1 MAAYGKSVQHREDV
15 TTTGPTSFV
24 GKVKMT
30 IFEHGL
36 FKILSATVEDSR
48 FEWDMDTITVK
59 GQIGRVVEGDR
70 YEFEGRVVDDKR
82 YGLQFAASG
91 CHVVLPK
98 TASQLTAY
106 FRLHSLVLQ
115 KPKEDAQNIF
125 NSLGEDAVLELLN
138 SPEKIEG
145 VEGIAEKDVSSL
157 EDFFAGL
164 DFGNTTGEI
173 ISKLK
178 EYGFTSSQINQIFD
192 RYGVKTL
199 NIINADPYR
208 LAVELSGQAFSFARM
223 DNIAQ
228 QFMHV
233 QTNDH
238 RRLQA
243 AILCGLRD
251 LTQQEGSTYVPWQI
265 VSARATYLLGG
276 MFGPQDL
283 VSARQEL
290 ITQKKI
296 FDVADKGIYP
306 ASLYQA
312 ENTIANKIASLK
324 NTSPSDFD
332 EDEFKKVLK
341 QVEEES
347 ETKYDDIQ
355 IDAIRQA
362 LSRSVLLLT
371 GGPGT
376 GKTTIINGMVECWLK
391 MHPDKSRGDIAMVAP
406 TGRAA
411 KQITAATQLE
421 ASTIHRLLGLT
432 AEVTDADLA
441 KMKFD
446 SLDADLVIVDEM
458 SMTSTSL
465 FAALISA
472 VDPGSQL
479 ILVGDCDQLPSV
491 GPGQVFYDL
500 LSVNDLPKIRLQ
512 HIYRQA
518 KDSSIIDLARRINA
532 GKVDSALFDPKNPS
546 QYDHRQFYER
556 DEEDVASTILQAVQL
571 YTQRLHLSLM
581 DIQILAPIHK
591 GNAGTQYLNQ
601 YLQNYLNPDDGKKPA
616 IEIHNGFLR
625 IGDKVMQTVNDPDRD
640 VFNGDLGIIISI
652 EGSQVIHGNQKAKQK
667 QKVVVDFAGQEVE
680 YTSLTQLNALHL
692 AYCMTIHKSQG
703 SQSKVVILPM
713 VREYFPARES
723 APTIMRRNLLY
734 TAVTRSSQALM
745 MVGDPQAFVRCA
757 MTPTEYRQTSLA
769 QRVERALQSFSSGV
783 RYDSQPEVSQPQ
795 YDKEQDVKDENL
807 TTGSDPLPFDQTL
820 SNHAVSDF
828 EEPSDFSKADEKV
841 VTQLTAKAI
850 DDEAIDP
857 MIGMDGVKPE
867 DF

>member
-1 MAAYGKSVQHREDV
+1 MAAYGKPVQHREDV

-24 GKVKMT
+24 GKVKIT

-36 FKILSATVEDSR
+36 FKILSVNVEDSK
-48 FEWDMDTITVK
+48 FEWDTDTITVK

-82 YGLQFAASG
+82 YGLQFVASG

-98 TASQLTAY
+98 TASQLRTY
-106 FRLHSLVLQ
+106 FRLHNLSLE
-115 KPKEDAQNIF
+115 KPKSDAKNIF
-125 NSLGEDAVLELLN
+125 DSLGEDAVLELLN
-138 SPEKIEG
+138 NPEKIEQ
-145 VEGIAEKDVSSL
+145 VQPIPKNDADIL
-157 EDFFAGL
+157 EDFFASL
-164 DFGNTTGEI
+164 DFGNTTSEI
-173 ISKLK
+173 ISRLK
-178 EYGFTSSQINQIFD
+178 QYGFNGTQINQIFD

-199 NIINADPYR
+199 NIIKADPYR
-208 LAVELSGQAFSFARM
+208 LAVELSGAAFSFARM

-228 QFMHV
+228 QFLHIPL
-233 QTNDH
+233 QDH
-238 RRLQA
+238 RRLEA
-243 AILCGLRD
+243 AILCSLQD
-251 LTQQEGSTYVPWQI
+251 LTQQTGSTYVAWPAIAQH
-265 VSARATYLLGG
+265 ATYLLGE
-276 MFGPQDL
+276 MTAPDEL
-283 VSARQEL
+283 AEARKKLGNQE
-290 ITQKKI
+290 KI
-296 FDVADKGIYP
+296 VDVNDQQIYP
-306 ASLYQA
+306 AALYQA
-312 ENTIANKIASLK
+312 EVTIANKLVSLK
-324 NTSPSDFD
+324 NTSPVDFD
-332 EDEFKKVLK
+332 LSEFKSVLQ
-341 QVEEES
+341 QVEKES
-347 ETKYDDIQ
+347 ETKYDNIQ
-355 IDAIRQA
+355 VDAIRQA
-362 LSRSVLLLT
+362 LQGAVLLLT

-432 AEVTDADLA
+432 AEVSDDDLA
-441 KMKFD
+441 KMKFE

-458 SMTSTSL
+458 SMTSASL

-500 LSVNDLPKIRLQ
+500 LAVEELPQIRLQ

-518 KDSSIIDLARRINA
+518 KDSSIIDLARRINE
-532 GKVDSALFDPKNPS
+532 GRVDKELFNPQNPS
-546 QYDHRQFYER
+546 QYDHRRFYDR
-556 DEEDVASTILQAVQL
+556 DEEGIASTILQAVQL
-571 YTQRLHLSLM
+571 YTKRLHLSLM

-601 YLQNYLNPDDGKKPA
+601 YLQTYLNPDDGEKSA
-616 IEIHNGFLR
+616 IEVHGDFLR
-625 IGDKVMQTVNDPDRD
+625 VGDKVMQTVNDPDRD

-652 EGSQVIHGNQKAKQK
+652 EGSQVIHGNKKDKAK

-680 YTSLTQLNALHL
+680 YTTLTQLNALHL

-713 VREYFPARES
+713 VQQYFPAREG

-745 MVGDPQAFVRCA
+745 MIGDPQAFVRCA
-757 MTPTEYRQTSLA
+757 VTPTEYRQTSLTL
-769 QRVERALQSFSSGV
+769 RVRQALKDFDDGARHQQSHDLVQGSM
-783 RYDSQPEVSQPQ
+783 
-795 YDKEQDVKDENL
+795 VKQHDDNL
-807 TTGSDPLPFDQTL
+807 TTGSDPLPFDHSSSYQVKE
-820 SNHAVSDF
+820 NVSDAKL
-828 EEPSDFSKADEKV
+828 SDNDEQAV
-841 VTQLTAKAI
+841 AQLTGKAI
-850 DDEAIDP
+850 EEERIDP